1 MSTDSGRAIGTQGF
15 DIHLKGPVMTVQ
27 YVVSIS
33 GELLYFDAEHQPAPE
48 FPHDADDTDRKPAL
62 KLIPV
67 EQKPAARPEWND
79 ALSRF
84 TPEQRSSAEI
94 SEVIGD

>member
-1 MSTDSGRAIGTQGF
+1 
-15 DIHLKGPVMTVQ
+15 MTVQ

-33 GELLYFDAEHQPAPE
+33 GELLYFDAEHRPAPE

>member
-1 MSTDSGRAIGTQGF
+1 
-15 DIHLKGPVMTVQ
+15 MTVQ

-33 GELLYFDAEHQPAPE
+33 GELLYFDAERQPAPE
-48 FPHDADDTDRKPAL
+48 FPHDAGDADHKPAL

-67 EQKPAARPEWND
+67 EEKPAARPEWNE
-79 ALSRF
+79 ALARF
-84 TPEQRSSAEI
+84 TPEQRATAEI

>member
-1 MSTDSGRAIGTQGF
+1 MT
-15 DIHLKGPVMTVQ
+15 TVQ

-33 GELLYFDAEHQPAPE
+33 GELLYFDAERQPAPE
-48 FPHDADDTDRKPAL
+48 FPHDAGDADRKPAL

-67 EQKPAARPEWND
+67 EEKPAAKTEWD
-79 ALSRF
+79 EALSRF
-84 TPEQRSSAEI
+84 TSEQRSSAEI

>member
-1 MSTDSGRAIGTQGF
+1 
-15 DIHLKGPVMTVQ
+15 MTVQ

-33 GELLYFDAEHQPAPE
+33 GELLYFDAERQPAPE
-48 FPHDADDTDRKPAL
+48 FPHDAGDADHKPAL

-67 EQKPAARPEWND
+67 EEKPAARPEWNE
-79 ALSRF
+79 ALARF
-84 TPEQRSSAEI
+84 TPEQRAAAEI

>member
-1 MSTDSGRAIGTQGF
+1 MT
-15 DIHLKGPVMTVQ
+15 TVQ

-33 GELLYFDAEHQPAPE
+33 GELLYFDAERQPAPE
-48 FPHDADDTDRKPAL
+48 FPHDAGDADRKPAL

-67 EQKPAARPEWND
+67 EEKPAAKPEWD
-79 ALSRF
+79 EALSRF
-84 TPEQRSSAEI
+84 TSEQRLSAEI

>member
-1 MSTDSGRAIGTQGF
+1 
-15 DIHLKGPVMTVQ
+15 MTVQ

-33 GELLYFDAEHQPAPE
+33 GELLYFDAERQPAPE
-48 FPHDADDTDRKPAL
+48 FPHEASAADQKPAL

-67 EQKPAARPEWND
+67 EEKPAARPEWDD

-84 TPEQRSSAEI
+84 DKDQRLSAEI
-94 SEVIGD
+94 SEVIAN

>member
-1 MSTDSGRAIGTQGF
+1 MT
-15 DIHLKGPVMTVQ
+15 TVQ

-33 GELLYFDAEHQPAPE
+33 GELLYFNAERQPAPE
-48 FPHDADDTDRKPAL
+48 FPHDAGDADRKPAL

-67 EQKPAARPEWND
+67 EEKPAAKPEWD
-79 ALSRF
+79 EALSRF
-84 TPEQRSSAEI
+84 TSEQRSSAEI

>member
-1 MSTDSGRAIGTQGF
+1 
-15 DIHLKGPVMTVQ
+15 MTVQ

-48 FPHDADDTDRKPAL
+48 FPHDAGDADHKPAL

-67 EQKPAARPEWND
+67 EEKPAAKPEWD
-79 ALSRF
+79 AALARF
-84 TPEQRSSAEI
+84 SAEQRSAAEI
-94 SEVIGD
+94 SEVIG

>member
-1 MSTDSGRAIGTQGF
+1 
-15 DIHLKGPVMTVQ
+15 MTVQ

-33 GELLYFDAEHQPAPE
+33 GELLYFDAQRQPAPE
-48 FPHDADDTDRKPAL
+48 FPHDAGDADRKPAL

-67 EQKPAARPEWND
+67 EEKPAAKPEWDD
-79 ALSRF
+79 ALARY
-84 TPEQRSSAEI
+84 TKDQRLEAEI